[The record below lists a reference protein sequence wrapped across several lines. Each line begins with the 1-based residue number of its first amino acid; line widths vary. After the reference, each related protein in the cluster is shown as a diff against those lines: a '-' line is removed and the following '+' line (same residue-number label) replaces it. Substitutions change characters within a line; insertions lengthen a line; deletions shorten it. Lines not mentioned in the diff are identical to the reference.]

1 MAGRPSAYK
10 PAFAEQAAKLCE
22 LGATDVELADFF
34 EVSITTVNNW
44 KAQFPEFLA
53 ALKAGKDAAD
63 DRIERSLYAKASGYT
78 FDAIKIFCSKDGD
91 VTQVPYREHVP
102 PDTTAMIFW
111 LKNRRKDQWRDR
123 QDHEH
128 TGKDG
133 TPIEIHVTDDQRA
146 KALAVFIAKNA
157 AKPET

>member
-1 MAGRPSAYK
+1 MTRGRKSAYR
-10 PAFAEQAAKLCE
+10 PEFAEQAAKLCE

-44 KAQFPEFLA
+44 KSQFPEFFA

-63 DRIERSLYAKASGYT
+63 DRIERSLYAKATGYT
-78 FDAIKIFCSKDGD
+78 FDAVKIFCSKDGV

-123 QDHEH
+123 QEHEH

-133 TPIEIHVTDDQRA
+133 AAIEVTVTDEQRTRALEVFLARQA
-146 KALAVFIAKNA
+146 KD
-157 AKPET
+157 